1 MRVAGGPANRRRAE
15 DFPVQSRADHT
26 PPTSPETLTPLEGS
40 KAFKLCSGA
49 RTVTARDRVETRIRS
64 AAPAPDVECDTCKL
78 RQLLLLL
85 LLLRM
90 GRVAALV
97 SVFVALALC
106 EAGLSVAFG
115 GDLQYAPNYGVE
127 LSALE
132 RQVPVRDG
140 LAWGYYAKSCPKA
153 EDIVAQRV
161 AVFLKKDVGVSPG
174 LLRLIFHDCFVQGC
188 DGSILLRLE
197 SGTELDDPANRSIRQ
212 VALDLV
218 DDAKAALEK
227 VCPGVVTC
235 ADIVV
240 MAGRESV
247 KQVGGPAFNVPL
259 GRRDSF
265 TFSND
270 TSDLPPPTATFQ
282 AQLDLYATK
291 NLDLADLVALSGA
304 HTLGD
309 AGCGAFQNRLRPTVD
324 PKLNKVYAKYLT
336 NLCPTN
342 GATARTGLD
351 FFSPTKFDNVYYKN
365 FATGGALLTSD
376 QELDQNKQA
385 LGLVRLYASNQSA
398 FFNQFLWS
406 YIKMSQIVSSPPNTG
421 EVRRKCSV
429 NNGGKSSA
437 SSSIEPEIISMVTDG
452 RVDI

>member
-291 NLDLADLVALSGA
+291 NLDLADLVALSGNRN
-304 HTLGD
+304 TTPPVKTRP
-309 AGCGAFQNRLRPTVD
+309 QNWP
-324 PKLNKVYAKYLT
+324 
-336 NLCPTN
+336 
-342 GATARTGLD
+342 
-351 FFSPTKFDNVYYKN
+351 
-365 FATGGALLTSD
+365 
-376 QELDQNKQA
+376 
-385 LGLVRLYASNQSA
+385 
-398 FFNQFLWS
+398 
-406 YIKMSQIVSSPPNTG
+406 ISS
-421 EVRRKCSV
+421 
-429 NNGGKSSA
+429 
-437 SSSIEPEIISMVTDG
+437 
-452 RVDI
+452 